1 MRKALILAFLMSALF
16 ARVDLELIYSLFTD
30 KNFDKNVYFK
40 GEMRDRLKNSFY
52 SSDKFDEIKVAK
64 LG

>member
-16 ARVDLELIYSLFTD
+16 ARVDLELVYSLFTD

-40 GEMRDRLKNSFY
+40 GEMRDRLKNNF
-52 SSDKFDEIKVAK
+52 
-64 LG
+64 